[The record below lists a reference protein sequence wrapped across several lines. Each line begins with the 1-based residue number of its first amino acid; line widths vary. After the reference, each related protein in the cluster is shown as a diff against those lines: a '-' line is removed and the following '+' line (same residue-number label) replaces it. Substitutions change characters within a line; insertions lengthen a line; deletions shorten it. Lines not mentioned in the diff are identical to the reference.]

1 MIRCNVCDELK
12 EENQFQKYW
21 HSTQQKM
28 RTRKQCTECLYSIRL
43 KRKNP
48 DKYYE
53 NNPNYKKCNTCNEW
67 KLVSEYYHRPNGKIY
82 LHRCKACEIEKE
94 RNKYKQIQLE
104 NCGGG
109 KVPTKPNKY
118 QNDIQKQCTFELM
131 QLLGYLY
138 DNPTGIWIKPGF
150 KEIKNGKPFF
160 PTIIPAKKKKK
171 YRILNQDKIKLI
183 EEYTNRGLNP
193 KQIAMKM
200 GISSTTIYKF
210 LNDRES

>member
-1 MIRCNVCDELK
+1 MIRCNVCDKEK
-12 EENQFQKYW
+12 EENQFQTYW

-28 RTRKQCTECLYSIRL
+28 RTRKQCNECYYLIRL

-48 DKYYE
+48 DEYYS
-53 NNPNYKKCNTCNEW
+53 NNPDYKKCNTCNEW
-67 KLVSEYYHRPNGKIY
+67 KLVSEYYRRPNGKIY

-118 QNDIQKQCTFELM
+118 QNDMQKDCTFELM
-131 QLLGYLY
+131 QILGYLY
-138 DNPTGIWIKPGF
+138 DTPTGIWIKPGF
-150 KEIKNGKPFF
+150 KEIKDGKPYF
-160 PTIIPAKKKKK
+160 PTVISPARKKVFRK
-171 YRILNQDKIKLI
+171 LTDDKIKLI
-183 EEYTNRGLNP
+183 EEYSNNGLNP

-200 GISSTTIYKF
+200 GLSSTTIYKL
-210 LNDRES
+210 LNATES